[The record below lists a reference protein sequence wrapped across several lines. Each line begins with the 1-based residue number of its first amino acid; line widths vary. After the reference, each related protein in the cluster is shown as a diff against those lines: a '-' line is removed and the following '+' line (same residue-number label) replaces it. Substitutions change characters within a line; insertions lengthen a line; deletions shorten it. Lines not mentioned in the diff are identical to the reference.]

1 MDPLLPVI
9 EAQLTVP
16 GSPTPLFSATP
27 SKLASFDDCPRRF
40 RMTYLDR
47 PALPKGP
54 PWAHNSMGAAVHA
67 ALRAWWDLPPRA
79 RSPQAGVVL
88 LRQLWSDEG
97 FRDHEQSLDWLVEAS
112 EWVSR
117 YLEREDPRHEP
128 VGLERHVAAKT
139 DRLALSGRIDRI
151 DERDGA
157 MVVVDYKTG
166 RSGVSDDAA
175 RGSPALAIYVLGVRR
190 TLRRDC
196 TRVELHHLPTGEVAA
211 FEHTEESL
219 ARHVGRAE
227 DTAADILRAT
237 GQAQAGMDADQAFP
251 ARTGT
256 WCGWCDLRRHCPDG
270 QRAAPARDPWS
281 FLPAPP
287 TPAADL
293 G

>member
-1 MDPLLPVI
+1 MAAVTD
-9 EAQLTVP
+9 AQQIVP

-47 PALPKGP
+47 PTLPKGA

-67 ALRAWWDLPPRA
+67 ALRSWWDLPLA
-79 RSPQAGVVL
+79 RRTPTAGVAL

-97 FRDHEQSLDWLVEAS
+97 FRDHEQSLDWLATAS
-112 EWVSR
+112 GWVRS
-117 YLEREDPRHEP
+117 YLEGEDASREP

-151 DERDGA
+151 DERDGDI
-157 MVVVDYKTG
+157 VVVDYKTG

-190 TLRRDC
+190 TLRRHC
-196 TRVELHHLPTGEVAA
+196 SRVELHHLPSGEVAA
-211 FEHTEESL
+211 FEHTEQSL

-227 DTAADILRAT
+227 DTAADIVRAT
-237 GQAQAGMDADQAFP
+237 TQAAAGMAADEAFP
-251 ARTGT
+251 AHTGT

-270 QRAAPARDPWS
+270 QRAAPAREPWS
-281 FLPAPP
+281 FLAPVPDP
-287 TPAADL
+287 TDWR
-293 G
+293 

>member
-1 MDPLLPVI
+1 MI
-9 EAQLTVP
+9 EGQLIVP
-16 GSPTPLFSATP
+16 GSPAPLFAATP

-40 RMTYLDR
+40 RMSYLDR
-47 PALPKGP
+47 PALPKGA

-67 ALRAWWDLPPRA
+67 ALRAWWDLPTA
-79 RSPQAGVVL
+79 RRTPEAGVGL

-97 FRDHEQSLDWLVEAS
+97 FRDSEQSLDWLAQAS
-112 EWVSR
+112 QWVRS
-117 YLEREDPRHEP
+117 YLADEDPRREP

-139 DRLALSGRIDRI
+139 ERLALSGRIDRI
-151 DERDGA
+151 DERDGD

-196 TRVELHHLPTGEVAA
+196 TRVELHHLPSGEVAV

-219 ARHVGRAE
+219 ARHVSRAE
-227 DTAADILRAT
+227 DTAADIVRAT
-237 GQAQAGMDADQAFP
+237 TQAAAGMDSDEAFP
-251 ARTGT
+251 ARTGI

-270 QRAAPARDPWS
+270 QRAAPAREPWS
-281 FLPAPP
+281 FLATIPRSGAER
-287 TPAADL
+287 

>member
-1 MDPLLPVI
+1 MT
-9 EAQLTVP
+9 EAQQILP

-27 SKLASFDDCPRRF
+27 SKLASFEDCPRRF
-40 RMTYLDR
+40 RLTYLDR

-67 ALRAWWDLPPRA
+67 TLRAWWDLPLSRRTPG
-79 RSPQAGVVL
+79 AGVGL

-97 FRDHEQSLDWLVEAS
+97 FRDHEQSLDWLAEAQV
-112 EWVSR
+112 WVTG
-117 YLEREDPRHEP
+117 YLEGEDPHREP

-139 DRLALSGRIDRI
+139 DQLALSGRIDRI
-151 DERDGA
+151 DERDGD

-166 RSGVSDDAA
+166 RSGVSEDAA

-190 TLRRDC
+190 TLRRHC
-196 TRVELHHLPTGEVAA
+196 TRVELHHLPSGDVAA

-227 DTAADILRAT
+227 DTAADIVRAT
-237 GQAQAGMDADQAFP
+237 AQIAAGLAPDEAFP

-256 WCGWCDLRRHCPDG
+256 RCGWCDLRRHCPDG
-270 QRAAPARDPWS
+270 QRAAPARESWS
-281 FLPAPP
+281 FLAA
-287 TPAADL
+287 TPL
-293 G
+293 PGSEHQ

>member
-1 MDPLLPVI
+1 MI
-9 EAQLTVP
+9 ETQLVVP

-40 RMTYLDR
+40 RMSYLDR
-47 PALPKGP
+47 PRLAKGP

-67 ALRAWWDLPPRA
+67 ALRAWWDLPPA
-79 RSPQAGVVL
+79 RRTPQAGVAL

-97 FRDHEQSLDWLVEAS
+97 FRDHEQSLDWLAQAS
-112 EWVSR
+112 EWVTR
-117 YLEREDPRHEP
+117 YLESEDPRCEP

-139 DRLALSGRIDRI
+139 KRLALSGRIDRI
-151 DERDGA
+151 DERNGE

-196 TRVELHHLPTGEVAA
+196 SRVELHHLPSGDVAA

-227 DTAADILRAT
+227 NTAADIVRASSQVT
-237 GQAQAGMDADQAFP
+237 AGMSPDEAFP
-251 ARTGT
+251 ARTGAR
-256 WCGWCDLRRHCPDG
+256 CGWCDRRRHCPEG
-270 QRAAPARDPWS
+270 QRAAPSREPWS
-281 FLPAPP
+281 FLGTIQQPA
-287 TPAADL
+287 
-293 G
+293 

>member
-1 MDPLLPVI
+1 MT
-9 EAQLTVP
+9 EAQQVLP

-54 PWAHNSMGAAVHA
+54 QWAHNSMGAAVHA
-67 ALRAWWDLPPRA
+67 ALRAWWDLPVAA
-79 RSPQAGVVL
+79 RTPQAGVRL
-88 LRQLWSDEG
+88 LRALWTDLG
-97 FRDHEQSLDWLVEAS
+97 FRDHEHSLDWLGQAEM
-112 EWVSR
+112 WVGR
-117 YLEREDPRHEP
+117 YLDDEDPSREP

-151 DERDGA
+151 DERDGE

-166 RSGVSDDAA
+166 RSEVNDDVA

-190 TLRRDC
+190 TLRREC
-196 TRVELHHLPTGEVAA
+196 TRVELHHLPSGQVAA
-211 FEHTEESL
+211 FEHSEQSL

-227 DTAADILRAT
+227 DTAADILRAK
-237 GQAQAGMDADQAFP
+237 AQVEEGSDPDEAFP
-251 ARTGT
+251 TRTGT

-270 QRAAPARDPWS
+270 RRAAPAREPWS
-281 FLPAPP
+281 FLGMTP
-287 TPAADL
+287 TDRRR
-293 G
+293 

>member
-1 MDPLLPVI
+1 MI

-27 SKLASFDDCPRRF
+27 SKLAAFDDCPRRF

-67 ALRAWWDLPPRA
+67 ALRAWWELPA
-79 RSPQAGVVL
+79 RGRTPEAGVRLV
-88 LRQLWSDEG
+88 RQLWSKEG
-97 FRDHEQSLDWLVEAS
+97 FRDHEQSLDWLAEAS
-112 EWVSR
+112 EWVRS
-117 YLEREDPRHEP
+117 YLEGEDPRTEP
-128 VGLERHVAAKT
+128 VGLERQVAAKT
-139 DRLALSGRIDRI
+139 DRLALSGRVDRI
-151 DERDGA
+151 DERDGE

-196 TRVELHHLPTGEVAA
+196 SRVELHHLPSGEVAA
-211 FEHTEESL
+211 FEHTVQSL

-227 DTAADILRAT
+227 DTAADIVRAT
-237 GQAQAGMDADQAFP
+237 AQVAAGADPDQAFP
-251 ARTGT
+251 TRTGS

-281 FLPAPP
+281 FLAS
-287 TPAADL
+287 TR
-293 G
+293 

>member
-1 MDPLLPVI
+1 MNQDQQLL
-9 EAQLTVP
+9 P

-67 ALRAWWDLPPRA
+67 ALRAWWDLPAA
-79 RSPQAGVVL
+79 RRRPQAGVAL
-88 LRQLWSDEG
+88 LAKLWTDQG
-97 FRDHEQSLDWLVEAS
+97 FCDHQQSLDWLAQAQ
-112 EWVSR
+112 EWVAR
-117 YLEREDPRHEP
+117 YLEDEDPAREP
-128 VGLERHVAAKT
+128 VGLERNVAAKT

-151 DERDGA
+151 DERDGE

-175 RGSPALAIYVLGVRR
+175 RGSPALAFYVLGVRR
-190 TLRRDC
+190 TLRREC
-196 TRVELHHLPTGEVAA
+196 TRVELHHLPSGNVAA
-211 FEHTEESL
+211 FEHTEASL

-227 DTAADILRAT
+227 DTATDIARAS
-237 GQAQAGMDADQAFP
+237 GQVAAGMDRDEAFP

-270 QRAAPARDPWS
+270 QRAAAAREPWS
-281 FLPAPP
+281 FL
-287 TPAADL
+287 AASA

>member
-1 MDPLLPVI
+1 MI
-9 EAQLTVP
+9 EAQLIVA
-16 GSPTPLFSATP
+16 GSPAPLFAATP
-27 SKLASFDDCPRRF
+27 SKLATFDDCPRRF

-47 PALPKGP
+47 PALPKGA

-67 ALRAWWDLPPRA
+67 ALRAWWDLPISRRTPEG
-79 RSPQAGVVL
+79 GVSL
-88 LRQLWSDEG
+88 LRQLWSSEG
-97 FRDHEQSLDWLVEAS
+97 FRDPEQSLDWLAQAA
-112 EWVSR
+112 EWVRS
-117 YLEREDPRHEP
+117 YLADEDPGHEP

-139 DRLALSGRIDRI
+139 ERIALSGRIDRI
-151 DERDGA
+151 DERDGD

-196 TRVELHHLPTGEVAA
+196 TRVELHHLPSGEVAS

-227 DTAADILRAT
+227 DTAADIVRAT
-237 GQAQAGMDADQAFP
+237 TQAAAGMDADEAFP

-270 QRAAPARDPWS
+270 QRAAPAREPWS
-281 FLPAPP
+281 FLASIPP
-287 TPAADL
+287 PGAESE
-293 G
+293 

>member
-1 MDPLLPVI
+1 MI
-9 EAQLTVP
+9 EAQLIVP
-16 GSPTPLFSATP
+16 GSPAPLFAATP

-47 PALPKGP
+47 PALPKGA

-67 ALRAWWDLPPRA
+67 ALRSWWDLPIA
-79 RSPQAGVVL
+79 RRTPQAGVGL

-97 FRDHEQSLDWLVEAS
+97 FRDHEQSLDWLTEAS
-112 EWVSR
+112 EWVR
-117 YLEREDPRHEP
+117 NYLADEDPRQEP

-139 DRLALSGRIDRI
+139 ERLALSGRIDRI
-151 DERDGA
+151 DERDGE

-166 RSGVSDDAA
+166 RSGVSQDAA

-196 TRVELHHLPTGEVAA
+196 SRVELHHLPTGEVAA

-219 ARHVGRAE
+219 ARHIGRAE
-227 DTAADILRAT
+227 DTAADIVRAT
-237 GQAQAGMDADQAFP
+237 AQAAAGMAADEAFP

-256 WCGWCDLRRHCPDG
+256 WCGWCDLRRHCPEG
-270 QRAAPARDPWS
+270 QRAAPAREHWS
-281 FLPAPP
+281 FLGSIPR
-287 TPAADL
+287 PAADR